1 MKKQLV
7 LLTSLLILTNPS
19 FANDFKEHFNLGTQY
34 LDNYRYAS
42 AIVEFRSALRIN
54 YLDNSA
60 RIQIIN
66 AYLASGHN
74 YAQNE
79 KNYEKAAND
88 YRSALFYMTMYPR
101 ADAAQQSSIVGQ
113 VKQNLNSCLS
123 MLPNFK
129 KDTTSRYEYAKK
141 LRADGEFAA
150 AGYEFSQA
158 FSDKVLV
165 KDAYTQIGDI
175 MKILGNEPKAIEYYK
190 TAVKLSPN
198 DTSLRLSLAKLLDK
212 NGSEEE
218 AVQEYNSIL
227 SQQNVSKDVLYS
239 LERIYRKKLEDSPSD
254 ADLNANMGAI
264 LQKQEKYDE
273 ALTYYKKSEQLNPS
287 NLNTRIN
294 LGTLY
299 QQKGDYK
306 TAIVVY
312 DSVLIIA
319 PANVS
324 ANLYKAQCEAAIGNT
339 KKAQEI
345 YKKILASD
353 PGNQIAQN
361 ELFNVAKTTMT
372 TPQFIEYVRK
382 NGSGLDTTTMLYDY
396 ALDLHKQN
404 KLDDAVLVYSSL
416 LDKDTTGEIYTNLA
430 IAQSQLKKDDL
441 AISTLNAA
449 KNKFPNNSVIT
460 DTLSSIKEN
469 ILNQKL
475 DLAADYFNNK
485 DYANAIQAYLAIDPP
500 TSDTMLAVA
509 SAYQNMDDNQNAI
522 KYYKKALE
530 LNPKNADIA
539 YYIAS
544 LYTGLDDLDS
554 AEAYAQ
560 KALLINKNHK
570 DAKTLL
576 SSIQDANNSNNLNK
590 AISLYEE
597 QKYDESL
604 SILNQLIAD
613 DGKNAY
619 ARYYRAMIY
628 DSKNNLNAAIND
640 YKQVLSSNISDLQI
654 VNYMLGIDYDNLGKY
669 KEAYNHYLAYA
680 KSSAPDD
687 EYKDYAKAR
696 SEELKE
702 YANQTPKQQ

>member
-1 MKKQLV
+1 MKKQAV
-7 LLTSLLILTNPS
+7 ILLCALAFAQSVS
-19 FANDFKEHFNLGTQY
+19 ANDFKEHFNLGTQY
-34 LDNYRYAS
+34 LENYQYAS
-42 AIVEFRSALRIN
+42 AIVEFKNALRIN

-79 KNYEKAAND
+79 KKYEQAANA

-113 VKQNLNSCLS
+113 VKQNLNACLS
-123 MLPNFK
+123 MLPTFK
-129 KDTTSRYEYAKK
+129 KDPASRYEYAKK

-175 MKILGNEPKAIEYYK
+175 MKILGNEPKSIEYYK
-190 TAVKLSPN
+190 TAVKLSPA

-218 AVQEYNSIL
+218 AVQEYNAIL
-227 SQQNVSKDVLYS
+227 SHGDVSKDVLYS
-239 LERIYRKKLEDSPSD
+239 LERIYKKKLEDSPSD

-273 ALTYYKKSEQLNPS
+273 ALAYYKKSEQLNPS

-306 TAIVVY
+306 TAIVIY

-319 PANVS
+319 PTNVS
-324 ANLYKAQCEAAIGNT
+324 ANLYKAQCETAVGNT

-345 YKKILASD
+345 YKKILSSD
-353 PGNQIAQN
+353 PNNIIAQN
-361 ELFNVAKTTMT
+361 ELFNVAKTTMPT
-372 TPQFIEYVRK
+372 SQFIEYVKK
-382 NGSGLDTTTMLYDY
+382 NGAGLDTTGMLYDY
-396 ALDLHKQN
+396 ALELHKNN
-404 KLDDAVLVYSSL
+404 KFDDAILVYSSI
-416 LDKDTTGEIYTNLA
+416 LDKDKTGEIYTNLA
-430 IAQSQLKKDDL
+430 IAQSQQQKEDL
-441 AISTLNAA
+441 AITTLTAA
-449 KNKFPNNSVIT
+449 KTKFPNNTLIT
-460 DTLSSIKEN
+460 ETLNNIKEN
-469 ILNQKL
+469 VLNKKL
-475 DLAADYFNNK
+475 DIAADYFNNK
-485 DYANAIQAYLAIDPP
+485 DYTNAIQAYLKIDPP
-500 TSDTMLAVA
+500 TADTMLAVA
-509 SAYQNMDDNQNAI
+509 SAYQNMDDNPNAI

-530 LNPKNADIA
+530 LKPTDANIA

-544 LYTGLDDLDS
+544 LYADSEDLDS

-570 DAKTLL
+570 DAKQLL
-576 SSIQDANNSNNLNK
+576 ASIRETNNSNNLNT
-590 AISLYEE
+590 AISLYDA

-604 SILNQLIAD
+604 SVLNQVISED
-613 DGKNAY
+613 SENAY

-628 DSKNNLNAAIND
+628 DAKNNLTAAIND
-640 YKQVLSSNISDLQI
+640 YKKVLNANIADLQI

-669 KEAYNHYLAYA
+669 KEAYGYYLAYA
-680 KSSAPDD
+680 KSSAPED
-687 EYKDYAKAR
+687 EYKEYAKAR
-696 SEELKE
+696 SEELKQ
-702 YANQTPKQQ
+702 YANQTP

>member
-1 MKKQLV
+1 MKKQAV
-7 LLTSLLILTNPS
+7 IILCALA
-19 FANDFKEHFNLGTQY
+19 FAQSVQANGFKEHFDLGTQY
-34 LDNYRYAS
+34 LENYQYAS
-42 AIVEFRSALRIN
+42 AIVEFKNALRIN

-79 KNYEKAAND
+79 KKYEQAAND

-113 VKQNLNSCLS
+113 VKQNLNACLS

-129 KDTTSRYEYAKK
+129 KDPASRYEYAKK

-190 TAVKLSPN
+190 TAVKLSPS

-218 AVQEYNSIL
+218 AVQEYNAIL
-227 SQQNVSKDVLYS
+227 SHGDVSKDVLYS
-239 LERIYRKKLEDSPSD
+239 LERIYKKKLEDSPSD

-273 ALTYYKKSEQLNPS
+273 ALAYYKKSESLNPS

-306 TAIVVY
+306 TAIVIY

-319 PANVS
+319 PTNVS
-324 ANLYKAQCEAAIGNT
+324 ANLYKAQCEAALGNT

-345 YKKILASD
+345 YKKILSSD
-353 PGNQIAQN
+353 PNNVIAQN
-361 ELFNVAKTTMT
+361 ELFNVAKTTMPT
-372 TPQFIEYVRK
+372 SQFIEYVKK
-382 NGSGLDTTTMLYDY
+382 NGAGLDTTGMLYDY
-396 ALDLHKQN
+396 ALELHKNN
-404 KLDDAVLVYSSL
+404 KFDDAILVYSSI
-416 LDKDTTGEIYTNLA
+416 LDKDKTGEIYTNLA
-430 IAQSQLKKDDL
+430 IAQSQQQKEDL
-441 AISTLNAA
+441 AITTLIAA
-449 KNKFPNNSVIT
+449 KSKFPNNTLIT
-460 DTLSSIKEN
+460 ETLNNIKEN
-469 ILNQKL
+469 ALNKKL
-475 DLAADYFNNK
+475 DIAAEYFNNK
-485 DYANAIQAYLAIDPP
+485 DYANAIQAYLKIDPP
-500 TSDTMLAVA
+500 TSDTLLAVA
-509 SAYQNMDDNQNAI
+509 SAYQNMDDRQNAI

-530 LNPKNADIA
+530 LKPTDANIA

-544 LYTGLDDLDS
+544 LYADAEDLDS

-570 DAKTLL
+570 DAQQLL
-576 SSIQDANNSNNLNK
+576 ASIRETNNSNNLNT
-590 AISLYEE
+590 AISLFDA

-604 SILNQLIAD
+604 SVLNQVISED
-613 DGKNAY
+613 SENAY

-628 DSKNNLNAAIND
+628 DAKNNLTAAITD
-640 YKQVLSSNISDLQI
+640 YKKVLTSNIADLQI

-669 KEAYNHYLAYA
+669 KEAYGYYLAYA
-680 KSSAPDD
+680 KSAAPDD
-687 EYKDYAKAR
+687 EYKEYAKAR
-696 SEELKE
+696 SEELKQ
-702 YANQTPKQQ
+702 YANPTP